1 MTRTVK
7 SILLSIAV
15 IISLTMSFIGI
26 AMVSNLGMAVM
37 LIGIVLLVILVPTAL
52 VFFIDRY

>member
-1 MTRTVK
+1 MSRTVK

-26 AMVSNLGMAVM
+26 AMVSNLGMAVLM
-37 LIGIVLLVILVPTAL
+37 IGIILLVTLVPTAL
-52 VFFIDRY
+52 VFFIDKY